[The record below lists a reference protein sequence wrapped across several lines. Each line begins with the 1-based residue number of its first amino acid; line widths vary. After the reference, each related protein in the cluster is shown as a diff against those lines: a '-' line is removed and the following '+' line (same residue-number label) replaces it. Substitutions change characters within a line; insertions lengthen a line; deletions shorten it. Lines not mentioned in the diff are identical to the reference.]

1 MGIVKTLIT
10 LFALFGIQISIA
22 QSDDPYSG
30 GVPLF
35 DKVTNCNL
43 RYSYFPNIEAYFDTQ
58 KSIYYYKENGEWKT
72 EKEIPEGYRG
82 YSIYNKISVY
92 ITDYEDDNV
101 CQFLKSHKKLYP
113 YSAKGRVKQVPTVSK
128 G

>member
-1 MGIVKTLIT
+1 MGIVKTIII
-10 LFALFGIQISIA
+10 LFVLFGIQISIA
-22 QSDDPYSG
+22 QSDDSNSV

-43 RYSYFPNIEAYFDTQ
+43 RYSYFPNIEAYFDSK
-58 KSIYYYKENGEWKT
+58 KSIYYYKEEGEWKT
-72 EKEIPEGYRG
+72 AKEIPVGYRG
-82 YSIYNKISVY
+82 YSIYNKISVF
-92 ITDYEDDNV
+92 ITDYEDDDI

-113 YSAKGRVKQVPTVSK
+113 YNAKGRVNQVSTLSK